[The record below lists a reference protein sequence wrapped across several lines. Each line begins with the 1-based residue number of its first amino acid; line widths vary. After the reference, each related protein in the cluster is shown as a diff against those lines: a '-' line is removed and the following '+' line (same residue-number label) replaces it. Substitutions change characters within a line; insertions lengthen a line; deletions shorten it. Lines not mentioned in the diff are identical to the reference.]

1 MYVVRERGRL
11 WNSCPSR
18 LMIVFTASD
27 IALVSTLA
35 TFGIFMQPLPAGIV
49 ASLLAAT
56 VVFVLALDQ
65 VKVMVYRYF
74 PID

>member
-1 MYVVRERGRL
+1 
-11 WNSCPSR
+11 
-18 LMIVFTASD
+18 
-27 IALVSTLA
+27 
-35 TFGIFMQPLPAGIV
+35 MQPLPAGIV